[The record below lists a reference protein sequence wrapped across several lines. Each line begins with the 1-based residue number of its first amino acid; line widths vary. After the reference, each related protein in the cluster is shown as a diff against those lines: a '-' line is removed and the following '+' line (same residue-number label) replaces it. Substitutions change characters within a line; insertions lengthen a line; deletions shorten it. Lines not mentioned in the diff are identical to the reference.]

1 MPRKMSKGSILE
13 AAKQRRLRAA
23 SEALMEGKQTS
34 QDGRIQTLPERHC
47 HERCFICPHHG
58 SSRDISTRARGSSLA
73 SASIHS
79 HRSLLVW

>member
-1 MPRKMSKGSILE
+1 MPRKISKGSILE

-23 SEALMEGKQTS
+23 SEAFMEGKQTS

-58 SSRDISTRARGSSLA
+58 SSRDISTRARGSNSF
-73 SASIHS
+73 
-79 HRSLLVW
+79 